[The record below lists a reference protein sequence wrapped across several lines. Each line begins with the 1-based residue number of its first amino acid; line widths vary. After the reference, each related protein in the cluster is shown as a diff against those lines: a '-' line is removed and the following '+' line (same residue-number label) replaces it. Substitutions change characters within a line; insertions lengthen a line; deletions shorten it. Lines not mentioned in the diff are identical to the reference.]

1 MQQRILVIQLKEILS
16 TMGTLPHGAYLMSKP
31 MLQRKKRDVLTKH
44 KNHPN
49 ADNAIMLIEKL
60 LLLEG

>member
-1 MQQRILVIQLKEILS
+1 
-16 TMGTLPHGAYLMSKP
+16 MGTLPHGAYLMSKP